1 MVGKEH
7 RTLRHRTQVEL
18 AKVCSDFGVAGF
30 LKLPVSQAACR
41 RLLTEWE
48 TYHNDLLMEFRR
60 LASER
65 TDDDERIDGIVTE
78 LMRLAHAPRA
88 S

>member
-1 MVGKEH
+1 M
-7 RTLRHRTQVEL
+7 RHRAQVEL
-18 AKVCSDFGVAGF
+18 AKVCCDAGVAGF
-30 LKLPVSQAACR
+30 LKLPVSEAACR
-41 RLLTEWE
+41 RLIAEWE
-48 TYHNDLLMEFRR
+48 TYRNELVMEFRR

-78 LMRLAHAPRA
+78 LMRLAYGLRA